1 MTRVGQRAARALDR
15 FNTATITVLAIFS
28 ALVVGAI
35 LIVVTNDQTLSAW
48 GHLFSRPGSAFSSSW
63 DIVEGAYSALFTG
76 ALGSPG
82 AYAHAFATGN
92 SQAFV
97 TAFNPLSETL
107 VSATPL
113 ILAGLAVALAFK
125 AGMFNIGAQGQIIGG
140 AIAAAWVGFSLRGLP
155 IEIHL
160 PLAVI
165 AGFVGGAVVG
175 LVPGILKARTGAH
188 EVIVTIMLNYVVLD
202 LLLWLLSTSVFMEP
216 GQSNAIGR
224 NPAPSANLPH
234 LAGNSL
240 RLNAGILVAIGAAF
254 GVAWLLKRTTLG
266 FRFRMVGANATAARA
281 AGVSIPRVVTTAFLL
296 AGGLAG
302 LAGAVQVLGVVPQ
315 LAPGYSENL
324 GFTAIVVA
332 ILGRANPGGVVLAA
346 LLYGA
351 LEAGGLKM
359 QAVTSVPLDL
369 VEVIQAVVVFFIAAP
384 QLIRDIYRIRSTGK
398 GFQLSSEGWSGTV

>member
-1 MTRVGQRAARALDR
+1 VARALDR
-15 FNTATITVLAIFS
+15 FSTATITALAIFS
-28 ALVVGAI
+28 AMVVGAI
-35 LIVVTNDQTLSAW
+35 LMVVTNDQALSAW
-48 GHLFSRPGSAFSSSW
+48 GHLFSAPGSAFSMSW
-63 DIVEGAYSALFTG
+63 HIVDRAYSALFSG

-92 SQAFV
+92 SHAFV

-113 ILAGLAVALAFK
+113 LLAGLAVALAFK
-125 AGMFNIGAQGQIIGG
+125 AGMFNIGAQGQIIAG
-140 AIAAAWVGFSLRGLP
+140 AVAAAWMGFSFRHLP

-160 PLAVI
+160 PLALI
-165 AGFVGGAVVG
+165 AGFGGGAVAG
-175 LVPGILKARTGAH
+175 AVPGILKARTGAH
-188 EVIVTIMLNYVVLD
+188 EVIVTIMLNYVILD
-202 LLLWLLSTSVFMEP
+202 LLLWLLSTSTFMEP

-224 NPAPSANLPH
+224 SPAASAHLPH
-234 LAGNSL
+234 LAGSNL
-240 RLNAGILVAIGAAF
+240 QLNAGIIVALGAAW
-254 GVAWLLKRTTLG
+254 GVALLLKRTTLG
-266 FRFRMVGANATAARA
+266 FRFRMVGANAVAARA

-302 LAGAVQVLGVVPQ
+302 LAGAVQVLGTVPQ

-332 ILGRANPGGVVLAA
+332 ILGRANPRGVVLAA

-384 QLIRDIYRIRSTGK
+384 QLIRDIYRIRSTGEA
-398 GFQLSSEGWSGTV
+398 FQLSSEGWSA

>member
-1 MTRVGQRAARALDR
+1 VTRLGKRAAEAVDR
-15 FNTATITVLAIFS
+15 FNTATVTALAFVS
-28 ALVVGAI
+28 AMLLGAL
-35 LIVVTNDQTLSAW
+35 LIIVTDDPTLAAW
-48 GHLFSRPGSAFSSSW
+48 GHVFSRPGRAFSRSW
-63 DIVEGAYSALFTG
+63 DVVEGAYSALLTG
-76 ALGSPG
+76 ALGSPS
-82 AYAHAFATGN
+82 AYGHAFATGN
-92 SQAFV
+92 AHAFAA
-97 TAFNPLSETL
+97 AFNPLSETL
-107 VSATPL
+107 VSAAPL

-125 AGMFNIGAQGQIIGG
+125 AGMFNIGAQGQVVAG
-140 AIAAAWVGFSLRGLP
+140 AITAAWMGFSFPHLP
-155 IEIHL
+155 VEIHL
-160 PLAVI
+160 PLALI
-165 AGFVGGAVVG
+165 AGFGGGALAG
-175 LVPGILKARTGAH
+175 FVPGFLKARTGAH
-188 EVIVTIMLNYVVLD
+188 EVIVTIMLNYVILN
-202 LLLWLLSTSVFMEP
+202 LLLWLLSTSVFMAP
-216 GQSNAIGR
+216 GQSDAIGR

-234 LAGNSL
+234 LAGSNL
-240 RLNAGILVAIGAAF
+240 RINAGILVALAGAGA
-254 GVAWLLKRTTLG
+254 VAWLLKRTTLG

-281 AGVSIPRVVTTAFLL
+281 AGVSIPGVVTTVFLL

-359 QAVTSVPLDL
+359 QAVTNVPLDL

-398 GFQLSSEGWSGTV
+398 GFQMSTEGWSA